1 MSGFQIAAIILACA
15 ALTFSIVMLVRVV
28 KVTKELGAR
37 ETQQR
42 KDDASDGKTAEKND
56 GAQS

>member
-15 ALTFSIVMLVRVV
+15 AFTFSIVMLVRVV

-42 KDDASDGKTAEKND
+42 KDDAPDGKTAEKND